1 MFTVTINRCQETIL
15 KNSNKVSILVSI
27 FLFAPLVSHVL
38 HKLRI
43 RISANRS
50 FNEVLQLH
58 FSHPLNASCFLRILR
73 IWCVLSIFM
82 FQRILPTSLK
92 QNSYLCSMYVS
103 TNIHIRFISYSKKKL
118 CVCNAVC
125 WDRRIGGNSLSLM
138 MHRRLTWGKKRNFL
152 GSITVS

>member
-92 QNSYLCSMYVS
+92 QNSYLCK
-103 TNIHIRFISYSKKKL
+103 I
-118 CVCNAVC
+118 VCMQCSLLRQA
-125 WDRRIGGNSLSLM
+125 DRRQLSLSDDAQKVNM
-138 MHRRLTWGKKRNFL
+138 RKKA
-152 GSITVS
+152 